1 MAQGD
6 IYEKQLHIV
15 HKNIQNRCQKKYWM
29 ENRKTSAMYNTE
41 LNTTKFDEEDK
52 VKTDIKIGSFPFV
65 YQLYTIIVRF
75 V

>member
-1 MAQGD
+1 
-6 IYEKQLHIV
+6 
-15 HKNIQNRCQKKYWM
+15 M